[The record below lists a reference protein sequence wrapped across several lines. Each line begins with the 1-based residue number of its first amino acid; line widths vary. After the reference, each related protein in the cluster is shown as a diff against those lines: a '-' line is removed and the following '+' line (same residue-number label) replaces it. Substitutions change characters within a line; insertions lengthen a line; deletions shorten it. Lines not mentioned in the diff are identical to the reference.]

1 MNKNLTTFHNQANRA
16 LSLPISSSV
25 IHIVFF
31 ILFYITAV
39 LASNGVFRKVSDTQ
53 FIIIVDNDTMVY
65 IIYPKCDDAIVH
77 QIAEIYYG
85 IYSIPKILLCYIITK
100 YHHMLPRYLKENQAP
115 LITSWQ
121 FFIYLFLIFSVAC
134 YLFSDACMN
143 KYHKTT

>member
-1 MNKNLTTFHNQANRA
+1 MFQQLNDR
-16 LSLPISSSV
+16 SRSSIIMMIV
-25 IHIVFF
+25 IINFDRSWS
-31 ILFYITAV
+31 TSV

>member
-1 MNKNLTTFHNQANRA
+1 MKGAVTSFVRSPSKNIKNPRHST
-16 LSLPISSSV
+16 S
-25 IHIVFF
+25 
-31 ILFYITAV
+31 V

-100 YHHMLPRYLKENQAP
+100 YHHMLPRYLKENKPP
-115 LITSWQ
+115 LITSWH
-121 FFIYLFLIFSVAC
+121 FFIYLFLNFS
-134 YLFSDACMN
+134 
-143 KYHKTT
+143 